1 MTVSRTGEL
10 LQEIVRGL
18 VDHPDQVE
26 VDEEDLGDTVV
37 LHVRVDRDEIG
48 RVIGRQGRTV
58 KALRTLLDLR
68 STDDVFYELEVDES

>member
-1 MTVSRTGEL
+1 MASKAAEL
-10 LQEIVRGL
+10 LGEIVRGL
-18 VDHPDQVE
+18 VDAPDQVE
-26 VDEEDLGDTVV
+26 IDEEDLGDTVV
-37 LHVRVDRDEIG
+37 LRIHVDPDEVG

>member
-1 MTVSRTGEL
+1 MSRAAEL

-18 VDHPDQVE
+18 VDEPDQVE
-26 VDEEDLGDTVV
+26 IEEEDLGDTVV
-37 LHVRVDRDEIG
+37 LHVRVDPEEIG

-68 STDDVFYELEVDES
+68 STDDVFYELEVDET

>member
-1 MTVSRTGEL
+1 
-10 LQEIVRGL
+10 
-18 VDHPDQVE
+18 
-26 VDEEDLGDTVV
+26 VV
-37 LHVRVDRDEIG
+37 LRIHVDPDEVG